1 MGDLHFKQG
10 YVNLKKKNTWT
21 RRWLVVNKGL
31 LFLYKDWKDMEPL
44 KCANLLLCT
53 VKQISSDRPNT
64 LTVISPDLSIL
75 VQASDAEDLIE
86 WITVVEAGIGWQLT
100 KKKTESAKQEQ
111 MTSTQ
116 EKFTYLRELRENPA
130 NRFCADCGTPDP
142 EWGLMN
148 LAVLICYECSGV
160 HRSLG
165 VHI

>member
-1 MGDLHFKQG
+1 MYLIIIYFFIKKLIAQNKNQPTLHTPIELDLHFKQG
-10 YVNLKKKNTWT
+10 YVNLKKKSTWT

-111 MTSTQ
+111 MTSVNNFYFFSF
-116 EKFTYLRELRENPA
+116 KIYRL
-130 NRFCADCGTPDP
+130 
-142 EWGLMN
+142 GL
-148 LAVLICYECSGV
+148 LI
-160 HRSLG
+160 SLI
-165 VHI
+165 H

>member
-1 MGDLHFKQG
+1 
-10 YVNLKKKNTWT
+10 
-21 RRWLVVNKGL
+21 
-31 LFLYKDWKDMEPL
+31 MEPL

-111 MTSTQ
+111 MTSVNNFIFFHL
-116 EKFTYLRELRENPA
+116 KYTYLSI
-130 NRFCADCGTPDP
+130 
-142 EWGLMN
+142 
-148 LAVLICYECSGV
+148 LI
-160 HRSLG
+160 
-165 VHI
+165 